1 MEIKIL
7 GSGCAK
13 CNEMERI
20 ARDTAAT
27 MGIEATIEHVDDF
40 AQIMSF
46 GVMTTPAL
54 VVDGKVRLAGRVPKP
69 EEMALLLEA
78 WLDPESQLGAA
89 LNFFLYDVPKV
100 LTLLAVVI
108 FCVAIIRS
116 FFPPE
121 KTRKM
126 LSHSRL
132 YGGNVAAALLGI
144 VTPFCSCSAVPLFIG
159 FVESGVP
166 LGVTF
171 SFLVASP
178 MINEVA
184 IVLLG
189 GMFGWKIALL
199 YVVAGLAIAIT
210 SGIVIGKLGLESWV
224 EEYVYQIRMGEAAEL
239 PEQTWPER
247 FAYARGYV
255 KEIVGKVW
263 PYVVVGIGIGAIMH
277 GYIPDDFLAQYAGA
291 SNPLA
296 VPLAVIVGVPLYSNA
311 AGVVPLIGV
320 LTQKG
325 VSIGTS
331 LAFMMA
337 VVGLSL
343 PEAIILR
350 KVLKP
355 KLIAVYFSVNA
366 VGIMIIGYLF
376 NAILG

>member
-1 MEIKIL
+1 MDPFFLYQWLADTITYGLL
-7 GSGCAK
+7 G
-13 CNEMERI
+13 
-20 ARDTAAT
+20 
-27 MGIEATIEHVDDF
+27 
-40 AQIMSF
+40 
-46 GVMTTPAL
+46 
-54 VVDGKVRLAGRVPKP
+54 
-69 EEMALLLEA
+69 LE
-78 WLDPESQLGAA
+78 PESKLGAS

-108 FCVAIIRS
+108 FGVAIIRS

-121 KTRKM
+121 KTRKL

-247 FAYARGYV
+247 FAYARDYV

-355 KLIAVYFSVNA
+355 KLIAVYFGVNA
-366 VGIMIIGYLF
+366 VGIMLIGYLF

>member
-1 MEIKIL
+1 MDPFFVYQWLADTITYGLL
-7 GSGCAK
+7 G
-13 CNEMERI
+13 
-20 ARDTAAT
+20 
-27 MGIEATIEHVDDF
+27 
-40 AQIMSF
+40 
-46 GVMTTPAL
+46 
-54 VVDGKVRLAGRVPKP
+54 
-69 EEMALLLEA
+69 LE
-78 WLDPESQLGAA
+78 PESPLGAS

-121 KTRKM
+121 KTRTL

-199 YVVAGLAIAIT
+199 YVVSGLLIAIT

-224 EEYVYQIRMGEAAEL
+224 EEYVYQIRMGEAAQL

-247 FAYARGYV
+247 FAYARSYAR
-255 KEIVGKVW
+255 EIVGKVW
-263 PYVVVGIGIGAIMH
+263 PYVVVGIAIGAVMH
-277 GYIPDDFLAQYAGA
+277 GYIPDDFLGKYANA
-291 SNPLA
+291 DNPLA
-296 VPLAVIVGVPLYSNA
+296 VPLAVIVGVPLYGNA
-311 AGVVPLIGV
+311 AGIVPLVGV

-366 VGIMIIGYLF
+366 VGIMLIGYLF
-376 NAILG
+376 NAVLG

>member
-1 MEIKIL
+1 MDPFYPLQLLSDWLTYTVL
-7 GSGCAK
+7 G
-13 CNEMERI
+13 
-20 ARDTAAT
+20 
-27 MGIEATIEHVDDF
+27 
-40 AQIMSF
+40 
-46 GVMTTPAL
+46 
-54 VVDGKVRLAGRVPKP
+54 
-69 EEMALLLEA
+69 
-78 WLDPESQLGAA
+78 LDPTSKLGMSVD
-89 LNFFLYDVPKV
+89 FFLYDVPKV
-100 LTLLAVVI
+100 LILLAVVI
-108 FCVAIIRS
+108 FFVAIIRS

-121 KTRKM
+121 KTRKL
-126 LSHSRL
+126 LSHTNL
-132 YGGNVAAALLGI
+132 YGGNVLAALLGI

-184 IVLLG
+184 IILLG

-199 YVVAGLAIAIT
+199 YVVSGLAIAIT
-210 SGIVIGKLGLESWV
+210 SGIIIGKLGLESWV
-224 EEYVYQIRMGEAAEL
+224 EEYVYQIRMGDAGEM
-239 PEQTWPER
+239 PDQTWR
-247 FAYARGYV
+247 DRLTYAVSYV
-255 KEIVGKVW
+255 AEIVGKVW
-263 PYVVVGIGIGAIMH
+263 PYVVVGIGLGAIMH

-337 VVGLSL
+337 VVGLSV

-355 KLIAVYFSVNA
+355 RLIAVYFGINA
-366 VGIMIIGYLF
+366 VGIMAIGYLF
-376 NAILG
+376 NAVLR

>member
-1 MEIKIL
+1 MRPGRLLPSMDIFYPLQWLSDRLTYDLL
-7 GSGCAK
+7 GLS
-13 CNEMERI
+13 
-20 ARDTAAT
+20 
-27 MGIEATIEHVDDF
+27 
-40 AQIMSF
+40 
-46 GVMTTPAL
+46 
-54 VVDGKVRLAGRVPKP
+54 
-69 EEMALLLEA
+69 
-78 WLDPESQLGAA
+78 PESSLGAA
-89 LNFFLYDVPKV
+89 VNFFLFDVPKV
-100 LTLLAVVI
+100 LLLLAVVI
-108 FCVAIIRS
+108 FFVAIIRS
-116 FFPPE
+116 YFPPE

-126 LSHSRL
+126 LSHSHL

-184 IVLLG
+184 VILLG

-199 YVVAGLAIAIT
+199 YIVSGLVIAIT
-210 SGIVIGKLGLESWV
+210 SGILIGKLGLESWV
-224 EEYVYQIRMGEAAEL
+224 EDYVYQIRMGDAGEL

-247 FAYARGYV
+247 LAYARGYV

-263 PYVVVGIGIGAIMH
+263 PYVVVGIGLGAIMH

-291 SNPLA
+291 GNPLA
-296 VPLAVIVGVPLYSNA
+296 VPLAVVVGVPLYSNA

-355 KLIAVYFSVNA
+355 KLIAVYFAVNA
-366 VGIMIIGYLF
+366 AGIIAVGYLF
-376 NAILG
+376 NAVLG

>member
-1 MEIKIL
+1 MDPFYLYQVFSDWVTYSVL
-7 GSGCAK
+7 GLSPTSKLG
-13 CNEMERI
+13 
-20 ARDTAAT
+20 
-27 MGIEATIEHVDDF
+27 
-40 AQIMSF
+40 MSI
-46 GVMTTPAL
+46 
-54 VVDGKVRLAGRVPKP
+54 D
-69 EEMALLLEA
+69 
-78 WLDPESQLGAA
+78 
-89 LNFFLYDVPKV
+89 FFLYDVPKV
-100 LTLLAVVI
+100 LTLLALVI
-108 FCVAIIRS
+108 FFVAIIRS

-121 KTRKM
+121 KTRRL

-184 IVLLG
+184 VILLG
-189 GMFGWKIALL
+189 GMFGWRIAGV
-199 YVVAGLAIAIT
+199 YIASGLVIAIT
-210 SGIVIGKLGLESWV
+210 SGIIIGMLGLEDWV
-224 EEYVYQIRMGEAAEL
+224 EEYVYQIRVGDAGTV
-239 PEQTWPER
+239 PRQSWPEKLK
-247 FAYARGYV
+247 YARDYV
-255 KEIVGKVW
+255 REIVGKVW
-263 PYVVVGIGIGAIMH
+263 LYVMAGIGIGAVMH
-277 GYIPDDFLAQYAGA
+277 GYIPDDFLAEYAGA
-291 SNPLA
+291 GNPLA
-296 VPLAVIVGVPLYSNA
+296 VPLVVLVGVPLYSNA

-325 VSIGTS
+325 VAIGTS

-355 KLIAVYFSVNA
+355 KLIAVYFGVNA
-366 VGIMIIGYLF
+366 VGITLIGYLF
-376 NAILG
+376 NAILH

>member
-1 MEIKIL
+1 MDPFFLYQWLADTITYELL
-7 GSGCAK
+7 G
-13 CNEMERI
+13 
-20 ARDTAAT
+20 
-27 MGIEATIEHVDDF
+27 
-40 AQIMSF
+40 
-46 GVMTTPAL
+46 
-54 VVDGKVRLAGRVPKP
+54 
-69 EEMALLLEA
+69 
-78 WLDPESQLGAA
+78 LDPESQLGAA

-108 FCVAIIRS
+108 FGVAIIRS

-366 VGIMIIGYLF
+366 VGIMMIGYLF